1 MTQNEARIET
11 LRALVAVAYDLSAPL
26 VERQA
31 AWFRFKAICR
41 YYRINP
47 RDFEPIHYHIPARTC
62 QFIATKP
69 PLRPTTQSLI
79 SPQQKKRRIM
89 RAQKPAESTP
99 VDQRNQKTVHKDC
112 THPDTKTGRAKCR
125 RHKEKEA
132 ERLADHVE
140 SE

>member
-11 LRALVAVAYDLSAPL
+11 LRSLVAVAYDLSAPL

-47 RDFEPIHYHIPARTC
+47 RDFEPIHYHIPARAC
-62 QFIATKP
+62 QFVATKP

-89 RAQKPAESTP
+89 RAQQQPDPTP
-99 VDQRNQKTVHKDC
+99 NKRNQKTVHKDC
-112 THPDTKTGRAKCR
+112 THGDSKTDRAKCR

-132 ERLADHVE
+132 EKQG
-140 SE
+140 

>member
-11 LRALVAVAYDLSAPL
+11 LKALLRVAYDPAVSMT
-26 VERQA
+26 ERRA
-31 AWFRFKAICR
+31 AWFRFKAICG

-47 RDFEPIHYHIPARTC
+47 NSFGIPRSHTVARTC

-69 PLRPTTQSLI
+69 PMSPITQSLI
-79 SPQQKKRRIM
+79 NPQQKKARIM
-89 RAQKPAESTP
+89 RTSQQPEPTP
-99 VDQRNQKTVHKDC
+99 SKKTQKTVHRDC

-132 ERLADHVE
+132 EKE
-140 SE
+140 SQS